1 MGVGCTRFWF
11 SRELIG
17 AGTNEKSEGGSSW
30 SPPSA
35 VHEHAQFFWGGGPRE
50 REGGQGRCQ
59 APHPG
64 ASRRRRSRR
73 QRRLRPSRHRHATA
87 NGGSATAAA
96 RRREEGDDDASCVV
110 CLACPR
116 AVAERSAQR
125 SREEDD
131 APPGTAAPHTKR
143 PRARGEARA
152 PFHSTYAEDGLVGEA
167 NTSTYLSPSPCYC
180 AVLARL
186 VKTLSKNFSQLG
198 GAWAARRRDPC
209 PAIDGHHGHHGHP
222 SGETLKKN
230 SRS

>member
-1 MGVGCTRFWF
+1 MRNPK
-11 SRELIG
+11 
-17 AGTNEKSEGGSSW
+17 A
-30 SPPSA
+30 
-35 VHEHAQFFWGGGPRE
+35 GPRG
-50 REGGQGRCQ
+50 RRRAPCMNTRSFFLGGAAEGTGRGQGRCQ

-131 APPGTAAPHTKR
+131 APPPGTAAPHTKR

-152 PFHSTYAEDGLVGEA
+152 PFHSTYAEDGLVGGSEHVHLFIPLPPA
-167 NTSTYLSPSPCYC
+167 TAPCWH
-180 AVLARL
+180 AWSR
-186 VKTLSKNFSQLG
+186 LSKKFSQLG
-198 GAWAARRRDPC
+198 GAWAA
-209 PAIDGHHGHHGHP
+209 
-222 SGETLKKN
+222 
-230 SRS
+230 

>member
-1 MGVGCTRFWF
+1 MTFSLLVLTKREVLWWCGVACCG
-11 SRELIG
+11 
-17 AGTNEKSEGGSSW
+17 GTG
-30 SPPSA
+30 
-35 VHEHAQFFWGGGPRE
+35 R
-50 REGGQGRCQ
+50 GQGRRQ

-131 APPGTAAPHTKR
+131 APPPGTAAPHTKR

-152 PFHSTYAEDGLVGEA
+152 PFHSTYAEDGLVGGSEHVHLFIPPPLLLRRVG
-167 NTSTYLSPSPCYC
+167 TPGQDSLKKI
-180 AVLARL
+180 L
-186 VKTLSKNFSQLG
+186 
-198 GAWAARRRDPC
+198 AARWGLRG
-209 PAIDGHHGHHGHP
+209 A
-222 SGETLKKN
+222 TT
-230 SRS
+230 RSV